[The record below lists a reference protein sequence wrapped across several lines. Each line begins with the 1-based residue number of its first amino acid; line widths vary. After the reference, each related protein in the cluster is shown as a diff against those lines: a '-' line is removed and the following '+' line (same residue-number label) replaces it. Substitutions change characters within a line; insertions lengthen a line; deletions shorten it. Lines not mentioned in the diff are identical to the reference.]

1 MFNVRNRYSEKM
13 TLPFRRPLPPMEALP
28 VDKLPRGPHW
38 QYEPKWD
45 GFRCIA
51 FRDHSVVD
59 LQSKSGRSLT
69 RYFPELV
76 DAIVTLEPR
85 RLVLDGEVVV
95 PQGSGFSFDQLL
107 QRIHPASSRIRRLAS
122 ETPATLIVFDLLFI
136 DGRPFDK
143 KRLEIRRAKLEQF
156 ASKYLRGHKR
166 FWLSPTTT
174 KISSAK
180 KWLKKVSSATDGVIA
195 KRLDLPYQSNNR
207 FGMQKIKNFR
217 TADCVIG
224 GFRYGHGKKI
234 VGSLLLG
241 LYDEQGLLNHVGFT
255 SALKSDEKKRL
266 TARLQR
272 LIGGPGFTG
281 AKPGGPSRWSTKRSS
296 LWTPIRPRLVVEVSY
311 DHFSGGR
318 FRHGTTLVRWR
329 SDKSPRQCTISQI
342 ERPGR

>member
-1 MFNVRNRYSEKM
+1 
-13 TLPFRRPLPPMEALP
+13 MEALS
-28 VDKLPRGPHW
+28 VDKLPRGRLW

-76 DAIVTLEPR
+76 DAIVALKAKCF
-85 RLVLDGEVVV
+85 VLDGEIVV

-107 QRIHPASSRIRRLAS
+107 QRIHPASSRIKRLAS
-122 ETPATLIVFDLLFI
+122 ETPATLIVFDLLFF

-143 KRLEIRRAKLEQF
+143 KPLEIRRAKLEQF
-156 ASKYLRGHKR
+156 ARKYLRGHKR
-166 FWLSPTTT
+166 LWLSPTTT

-180 KWLKKVSSATDGVIA
+180 KWLKKVGSATDGVIA
-195 KRLDLPYQSNNR
+195 KRLDLPYQPDNR
-207 FGMQKIKNFR
+207 LGMQKIKNFQ

-224 GFRYGHGKKI
+224 GFRYGHGKKT

-255 SALKSDEKKRL
+255 SALNSDEKKPL
-266 TARLQR
+266 TARLER
-272 LIGGPGFTG
+272 LIGGSGFTG

-296 LWTPIRPRLVVEVSY
+296 LWAPIRPRLVVEVSY

-329 SDKSPRQCTISQI
+329 PDKSPRQCTISQI
-342 ERPGR
+342 SRPNR